1 MRNQVIL
8 SRCGATSNHL
18 DSIDPLAAYLHKPTV
33 RQIYP
38 LFLVDHIPE
47 NIPPIMS
54 ASPNLAH
61 LLPPSWKTDID
72 RWYAEDTPSFDWG
85 GLVVG
90 EEEQEAFLWAKSGVS
105 RRAQVEVI

>member
-1 MRNQVIL
+1 MRNQVIFQDA
-8 SRCGATSNHL
+8 GQPAITSIR
-18 DSIDPLAAYLHKPTV
+18 STPLQLTLYKPTIS
-33 RQIYP
+33 QIYP
-38 LFLVDHIPE
+38 LFLVNHIPE
-47 NIPPIMS
+47 NIPPTMS
-54 ASPNLAH
+54 TSPNLAH

-105 RRAQVEVI
+105 HGAQIEVS